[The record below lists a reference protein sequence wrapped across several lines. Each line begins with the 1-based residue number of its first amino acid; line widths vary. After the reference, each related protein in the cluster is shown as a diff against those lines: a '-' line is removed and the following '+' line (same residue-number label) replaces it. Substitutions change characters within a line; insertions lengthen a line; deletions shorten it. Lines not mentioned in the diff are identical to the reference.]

1 MAQFEQITINGVQE
15 EGINIR
21 KVVGWAGADLEEDVM
36 LIQTV
41 FEYISIGMGPEVFSL
56 DKPFKAE
63 FRGYMD
69 NDTLY
74 ALGEFQIR
82 YSDRLLKDTYRRIHP
97 ASYKNRSISDSKR
110 LMTITLL
117 HVFAKNSAF
126 FQGHFS
132 YTQQLLEMEPRLAM
146 YTDKALIES

>member
-21 KVVGWAGADLEEDVM
+21 KIVGWAGADLEEDVM

-56 DKPFKAE
+56 DMPFKPE

-82 YSDRLLKDTYRRIHP
+82 YANRLLKDTYRRIHP
-97 ASYKNRSISDSKR
+97 ASYKNRRISDSKR

-126 FQGHFS
+126 FQGHSS
-132 YTQQLLEMEPRLAM
+132 YTQKLLEMEPRLAKF
-146 YTDKALIES
+146 TDYALINS

>member
-21 KVVGWAGADLEEDVM
+21 KVIGWAGADLEEDVM

-41 FEYISIGMGPEVFSL
+41 FEYISIGMGPEVFGL
-56 DKPFKAE
+56 DTPFRAE
-63 FRGYMD
+63 FRGSMD
-69 NDTLY
+69 NETLY

-82 YSDRLLKDTYRRIHP
+82 HANRLLKDTYRRIHP
-97 ASYKNRSISDSKR
+97 ARYKNRRIRDTGR

-117 HVFAKNSAF
+117 HIFGTHSAL
-126 FQGHFS
+126 FQGHS
-132 YTQQLLEMEPRLAM
+132 NYTQKLLEMEPRLAK
-146 YTDKALIES
+146 YTDYALFNS